1 MPNLTDEQ
9 RDKLREIGRL
19 MKDLNIVVDA
29 GETYTKIWIDG
40 HKFLDSRAELFEI
53 NGDYLTKLADS
64 DKGGMMSN
72 VQWPSFKDNKGNVYR
87 VIEISF
93 HEEYPNTMCEIITEQ
108 NSDDPLA
115 QFDYFG
121 IYSDGRFLH
130 AEYENEYI
138 PEKSAFYN
146 AVIAMFNLGD

>member
-64 DKGGMMSN
+64 DKG
-72 VQWPSFKDNKGNVYR
+72 
-87 VIEISF
+87 E
-93 HEEYPNTMCEIITEQ
+93 
-108 NSDDPLA
+108 
-115 QFDYFG
+115 
-121 IYSDGRFLH
+121 
-130 AEYENEYI
+130 
-138 PEKSAFYN
+138 
-146 AVIAMFNLGD
+146 